1 MKSQLKHLKYWLIFL
16 IFCLSYFFLLVSN
29 ASSESLIGKVIAVHD
44 GDTITLQNESG
55 YKKFDWLVSMPLN
68 LSSLMVLNHAQH
80 LGLLFLRGKFKLIQL
95 SRISMDV
102 G

>member
-1 MKSQLKHLKYWLIFL
+1 MKSQLKHFKYWLIVL

-55 YKKFDWLVSMPLN
+55 YKKIRLAGIDAPELKQPYGAESRAALRAVEA
-68 LSSLMVLNHAQH
+68 SS
-80 LGLLFLRGKFKLIQL
+80 
-95 SRISMDV
+95 S
-102 G
+102 